1 MGNAVFDYIHIDDV
15 DYFQFIRIPKF
26 QFFKA
31 NASTLQ
37 TGICSYLY
45 SFGISI

>member
-26 QFFKA
+26 QFSCFFI
-31 NASTLQ
+31 LQ
-37 TGICSYLY
+37 LQIDMAYFC
-45 SFGISI
+45 